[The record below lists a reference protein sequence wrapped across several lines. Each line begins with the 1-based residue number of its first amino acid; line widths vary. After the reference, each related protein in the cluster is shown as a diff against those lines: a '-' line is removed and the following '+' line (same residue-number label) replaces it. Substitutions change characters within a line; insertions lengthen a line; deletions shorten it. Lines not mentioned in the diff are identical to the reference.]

1 MNTPSFRFS
10 IDYNDI
16 AAIHD
21 ALYNYNLTKTGA
33 ERVEVSA
40 DRFPE
45 QQAILVCD
53 QTGKAHGGIAFH
65 WIDEPRRIFVDYF
78 FLDESIRGC
87 GFGKRIFDEFLTW
100 AKQSGAKEIELTT
113 NTFQAPNFY
122 LKMGFQITHS
132 KSAPVPLLPEN
143 IHYSLR
149 KVL

>member
-10 IDYNDI
+10 ADYNDI

-21 ALYNYNLTKTGA
+21 ALYSYNLTKTGA
-33 ERVEVSA
+33 ERVDVSA
-40 DRFPE
+40 ARFPE
-45 QQAILVCD
+45 QQAMLACD
-53 QTGKAHGGIAFH
+53 QSGKAHGGIAFH
-65 WIDEPRRIFVDYF
+65 WLNEPRRIFVDYF

-87 GFGKRIFDEFLTW
+87 GFGRRIFEEFSVW

-132 KSAPVPLLPEN
+132 EPAPVPLLAQN